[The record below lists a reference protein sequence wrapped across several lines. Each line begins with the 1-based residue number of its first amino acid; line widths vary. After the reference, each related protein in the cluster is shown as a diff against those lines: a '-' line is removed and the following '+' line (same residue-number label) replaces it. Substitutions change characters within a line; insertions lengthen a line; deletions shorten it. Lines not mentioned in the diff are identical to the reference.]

1 MPVQAP
7 YPDGQ
12 VTAGMH
18 LSHDGSRLVV
28 PTMDAQAFDVAPGKI
43 DAYVREHHLSSYLRV
58 FDISTGEKV
67 LCEKVPA
74 WISHV
79 QFSPDVALDR
89 QGTPSTAHGG
99 REPQQGRLDRHEMWE
114 RDGKSII
121 YHGTYVDGRAHLGRV
136 KRTAIPARK
145 AVERGFRCSTSTAM
159 PDIRQRFSWIA
170 SARHACHRHHHAAL
184 RIVAVLRCSRQ
195 CRARTHTKGRLLGTP
210 GAGHPRCR
218 SSRWA
223 GQQARLVRSA
233 VANQRFLAR
242 RSRAP
247 AKDGLVRP

>member
-1 MPVQAP
+1 
-7 YPDGQ
+7 
-12 VTAGMH
+12 MH

-58 FDISTGEKV
+58 FDISTG
-67 LCEKVPA
+67 EKVPA

-136 KRTAIPARK
+136 KRPAIPVRK
-145 AVERGFRCSTSTAM
+145 AVERGFRCSTST
-159 PDIRQRFSWIA
+159 
-170 SARHACHRHHHAAL
+170 
-184 RIVAVLRCSRQ
+184 
-195 CRARTHTKGRLLGTP
+195 GTP
-210 GAGHPRCR
+210 AR
-218 SSRWA
+218 ST
-223 GQQARLVRSA
+223 GIRSA
-233 VANQRFLAR
+233 TTDPPGNPRTSIRIPSSTTPATPCISPQTCPANAR
-242 RSRAP
+242 AIAWMSPMCWQQPGDCSHVTQNNGAFGILNENGEP
-247 AKDGLVRP
+247 GAWD